1 MSIFNDDGI
10 IKLVSF
16 LTNFRDEGEQMKS
29 IFKKYSV
36 IVFSLLLIIATIAAA
51 IAFSG
56 CSNNKDNS
64 EKPKDEAKHN
74 YSEEWT
80 SDNLYHWHECLDE
93 NCTSVKD
100 KEYHSWDKGTVT
112 AQPTYE
118 TSGEIVYTCLKC
130 KKSKVE
136 VLGKKVAKEND
147 GWVVK
152 YYSGDLNVKD
162 GYWITGV
169 PKIDE
174 KTNLDGSLIIP
185 SKIQLKSGKIVDIY
199 GLIGPNASSGERMPL
214 TNINSYKYVDIL
226 NGVKEIGYSAFYGK
240 DVKGKKVGNFTWI
253 GLPTSVIKIGDYA
266 FEESTFEY
274 ITIPDSV
281 IKIGMGA
288 FKRNTSLKHISLSSS
303 IDKIDQVMFEY
314 CTALSQI
321 EIPKGVRT
329 IGVGAFRGCDSLSN
343 VTIPNKVIGI
353 HQGAFARCKNLIEI
367 SIPASVKEIVGA
379 AFGDCENLL
388 TIKVEEENA
397 NYKSVD
403 GNLYSKDG
411 KKIIQYAI
419 GKKETI
425 FTVPNGVEV
434 VGSAAFFS
442 AKLLEIVLPE
452 GLLTLENS
460 AFSYSSLET
469 IVLPSSLTTI
479 KAWAFEHTN
488 LTSIVIPK
496 NVTTLEG
503 RVFFNCQK
511 LKYIKMSGQSLSS
524 EFVLPKNGTD
534 SVWVWSAKSSNPLN
548 WTNNVVEKIP
558 AESTSYYY
566 HQKCAY
572 EN

>member
-1 MSIFNDDGI
+1 
-10 IKLVSF
+10 
-16 LTNFRDEGEQMKS
+16 MKS
-29 IFKKYSV
+29 IFKKYSI

-56 CSNNKDNS
+56 CSNNNNNS

-100 KEYHSWDKGTVT
+100 KEYHSWDEGTVT
-112 AQPTYE
+112 TQPTYE

-147 GWVVK
+147 GWAVK

-199 GLIGPNASSGERMPL
+199 GLIGPNASSGKRMPL
-214 TNINSYKYVDIL
+214 TNINSYQYVVIL
-226 NGVKEIGYSAFYGK
+226 NGIKEIGYSAFYGK
-240 DVKGKKVGNFTWI
+240 DVNGKKVGNFTWI
-253 GLPTSVIKIGDYA
+253 GLPTSVIEIGDYA
-266 FEESTFEY
+266 FEESSFEY

-281 IKIGMGA
+281 IKIGMGV
-288 FKRNTSLKHISLSSS
+288 FMRNTSLKHISLSSS
-303 IDKIDQVMFEY
+303 IDQINQSMFAY

-321 EIPKGVRT
+321 EIPNGVLT
-329 IGVGAFRGCDSLSN
+329 IGVGAFKGCDSLSN
-343 VTIPNKVIGI
+343 VTIPNKVKNI
-353 HQGAFARCKNLIEI
+353 HQSAFSNCKNLIEI
-367 SIPASVKEIVGA
+367 SIPASVKTIVSY
-379 AFGDCENLL
+379 AFGGCKNLL

-411 KKIIQYAI
+411 KKLIQYAI
-419 GKKETI
+419 GKKETS

-434 VGSAAFFS
+434 VGDSAFS
-442 AKLLEIVLPE
+442 RAKLLEIVLPE
-452 GLLTLENS
+452 GLLTLESN
-460 AFSYSSLET
+460 AFGYSSLET
-469 IVLPSSLTTI
+469 IVLPSSLKTI
-479 KAWAFEHTN
+479 KAWAFDHTN

-503 RVFFNCQK
+503 QSFFYCQK

-534 SVWVWSAKSSNPLN
+534 SVWVWSEKSFNPLN

>member
-1 MSIFNDDGI
+1 
-10 IKLVSF
+10 
-16 LTNFRDEGEQMKS
+16 MKS
-29 IFKKYSV
+29 IFKKYSI

-56 CSNNKDNS
+56 CSNNNNNS

-100 KEYHSWDKGTVT
+100 KEYHSWDEGTVT
-112 AQPTYE
+112 TQPTYE

-147 GWVVK
+147 GWAVK

-169 PKIDE
+169 PEIDE

-199 GLIGPNASSGERMPL
+199 GLIGPNASSGKKMSL

-226 NGVKEIGYSAFYGK
+226 NGIKEIGYSAFYGYGK
-240 DVKGKKVGNFTWI
+240 DVNGKKVENFTWI
-253 GLPTSVIKIGDYA
+253 GLPTSVIEIGDYA
-266 FEESTFEY
+266 FEESSFEY

-321 EIPKGVRT
+321 EIPNGVLT

-367 SIPASVKEIVGA
+367 SIPASVKTIISY
-379 AFGDCENLL
+379 AFGGCENLL

-411 KKIIQYAI
+411 KKLIQYAI
-419 GKKETI
+419 GKKETS

-434 VGSAAFFS
+434 VEKSAFS
-442 AKLLEIVLPE
+442 EAKLLEIVLPE
-452 GLLTLENS
+452 GLLTLESS

-469 IVLPSSLTTI
+469 IVLPSSLKTI
-479 KAWAFEHTN
+479 EAWAFEHTN

>member
-1 MSIFNDDGI
+1 
-10 IKLVSF
+10 
-16 LTNFRDEGEQMKS
+16 MKS

-56 CSNNKDNS
+56 CSNNNNNS

-100 KEYHSWDKGTVT
+100 KEYHSWNEGTVT
-112 AQPTYE
+112 TQPTYE

-174 KTNLDGSLIIP
+174 KTNLGGSLIIP

-199 GLIGPNASSGERMPL
+199 GLIGPNASSGKRMPL
-214 TNINSYKYVDIL
+214 TNINSYRYVEIL
-226 NGVKEIGYSAFYGK
+226 NGIKEIGYSAFYGYGK
-240 DVKGKKVGNFTWI
+240 DVNGKKIEAFTWI
-253 GLPTSVIKIGDYA
+253 GLPTSVIEIGHYA
-266 FEESTFEY
+266 FEESSFEH
-274 ITIPDSV
+274 IIIPYSV
-281 IKIGMGA
+281 IKIGVCA
-288 FKRNTSLKHISLSSS
+288 FRRNTSLKHISLSSS
-303 IDKIDQVMFEY
+303 IDIINQWMFAN

-329 IGVGAFRGCDSLSN
+329 IGVCAFEGCDSLSN
-343 VTIPNKVIGI
+343 VTIPNKVVNIN
-353 HQGAFARCKNLIEI
+353 QGAFANCKNLIEI
-367 SIPASVKEIVGA
+367 SIPASVETIISY
-379 AFGDCENLL
+379 AFGGCENLL

-411 KKIIQYAI
+411 KKLIQYAI

-434 VGSAAFFS
+434 VEKSAFS
-442 AKLLEIVLPE
+442 EAKLLEIVLPE
-452 GLLTLENS
+452 GLLTLESS

-479 KAWAFEHTN
+479 KSWAFSNTN

-496 NVTTLEG
+496 NVTTLENQA
-503 RVFFNCQK
+503 FSYCQK

-534 SVWVWSAKSSNPLN
+534 SVWVWSAKSFNPLN

>member
-1 MSIFNDDGI
+1 
-10 IKLVSF
+10 
-16 LTNFRDEGEQMKS
+16 MKS

-36 IVFSLLLIIATIAAA
+36 IVFSLLLLIATITAA

-56 CSNNKDNS
+56 CSNNNNNS
-64 EKPKDEAKHN
+64 EKPKDESKHN

-100 KEYHSWDKGTVT
+100 KEYHSWDEGTVT
-112 AQPTYE
+112 TQPTYE
-118 TSGEIVYTCLKC
+118 TSGEIVYTCSKC
-130 KKSKVE
+130 NKSKVE
-136 VLGKKVAKEND
+136 ALGKKVAKEND
-147 GWVVK
+147 GWTVK
-152 YYSGDLNVKD
+152 YYSGNLNVKD

-169 PKIDE
+169 PEIDE
-174 KTNLDGSLIIP
+174 EKNLDKSLIIP
-185 SKIQLKSGKIVDIY
+185 SQIQLKSGEIVDIY
-199 GLIGPNASSGERMPL
+199 GIVGPNASSGKRMPL
-214 TNINSYKYVDIL
+214 TNINSYKNVEIL
-226 NGVKEIGYSAFYGK
+226 NGIKEVGYSAFYGK
-240 DVKGKKVGNFTWI
+240 DVNGKKVGDFTWI
-253 GLPTSVIKIGDYA
+253 GLPTSVIEIGDYA
-266 FEESTFEY
+266 FEESSFGY
-274 ITIPDSV
+274 IIIPDSV
-281 IKIGMGA
+281 MKIGLGA
-288 FKRNTSLKHISLSSS
+288 FMSNTSLKYISLSSS
-303 IDKIDQVMFEY
+303 IEEINQSMFAY

-321 EIPKGVRT
+321 EIPNGVRT
-329 IGVGAFRGCDSLSN
+329 IGYGAFQGCDSLSN
-343 VTIPNKVIGI
+343 VTIRNKVVNIYSS
-353 HQGAFARCKNLIEI
+353 AFSNCKNLTEI
-367 SIPASVKEIVGA
+367 SIPASVKTIA
-379 AFGDCENLL
+379 NYAFGNCENLL
-388 TIKVEEENA
+388 TIKVEEGNT

-411 KKIIQYAI
+411 KKLIQYAI
-419 GKKETI
+419 GKKETT

-434 VGSAAFFS
+434 VGDSAFSS

-452 GLLTLENS
+452 GLLTLES
-460 AFSYSSLET
+460 GAFSYSSLET
-469 IVLPSSLTTI
+469 IVLPSSLITI
-479 KAWAFEHTN
+479 KSWAFSNTN

-496 NVTTLEG
+496 NVTTLENQA
-503 RVFFNCQK
+503 FSYCKK